1 MDSYLCELNESRIL
15 NRGLTVSKTPFEARL
30 GINYNKRTKGRLIFR
45 GAKTFFIDNR
55 YRVRLLFA
63 AKYKMSILDLGPVIF
78 SSIEEQIEWFQ
89 RHNLLA
95 TRRECPACHV
105 DMEMQLR
112 SDIQDKYR

>member
-1 MDSYLCELNESRIL
+1 MNMADEKRYTHFIAVDFGTAGCA
-15 NRGLTVSKTPFEARL
+15 V

>member
-1 MDSYLCELNESRIL
+1 MW
-15 NRGLTVSKTPFEARL
+15 
-30 GINYNKRTKGRLIFR
+30 INYNKRTKGRLIFR
-45 GAKTFFIDNR
+45 GTKTFFIDNR

-89 RHNLLA
+89 PHNLLA